1 MAFIIEKSVEVNKVI
16 KDSDTVLSTGEEV
29 ITMEVTID
37 HVQVNSDN
45 SAMAFYSINGS
56 SNNYV
61 TFTYSGGDCL
71 QLGETAVEEFINGN

>member
-29 ITMEVTID
+29 IAMEVTID
-37 HVQVNSDN
+37 RVQVNSDN

-71 QLGETAVEEFINGN
+71 QLGETAVKEFLNGN